1 MEDHGQAHR
10 EGRRLTSGP
19 VAHLRSSPASHARP
33 QVGRRA
39 PALPVT
45 LQEGR
50 LPVAISTPT
59 TPDGAPGA
67 APPAGSG
74 TGAEHQRRST
84 LLHRLDVRGAPYAFV
99 APFFVVFAAF
109 SFYPLIYTSWIS
121 LHRVELSTLNLMEWV
136 GFDNYTALWDDDRFW
151 NALLNTF
158 TIGVLSTVPQLLM
171 ALGLA
176 HLLNYRLRGS
186 TFFRVAALTPYAT
199 SVGAAALV
207 FTMLFER
214 DFGMINWMLSM
225 VGVDNVDWENNK
237 WAAQTAISTIVI
249 WRWTGYNALLYLAAM
264 QAIPR
269 DRYEAAAIDGASR
282 WQQFLTVTIPGI
294 RSTIVFTIVLST
306 IGATQLF
313 GEPLIFGQGP
323 NGITGGADN
332 QYQTLGLL
340 LYEEGWK
347 NYQMGRAAT
356 VAWAM
361 FLLLIVVFVVQR
373 IVTRVIARKG

>member
-1 MEDHGQAHR
+1 M
-10 EGRRLTSGP
+10 
-19 VAHLRSSPASHARP
+19 
-33 QVGRRA
+33 
-39 PALPVT
+39 
-45 LQEGR
+45 
-50 LPVAISTPT
+50 AISTS
-59 TPDGAPGA
+59 TPSDGAPGTV
-67 APPAGSG
+67 PPAGTG
-74 TGAEHQRRST
+74 TGGERQRRRT

-109 SFYPLIYTSWIS
+109 SFYPLVYTSWIS

-136 GFDNYTALWDDDRFW
+136 GFDNYTSLWEDDRFW

-158 TIGVLSTVPQLLM
+158 TIGVLSTVPQLMM

-207 FTMLFER
+207 FTMLYER
-214 DFGMINWMLSM
+214 DFGMINWVLSL
-225 VGVDNVDWENNK
+225 VGVDNIDWENNK

-282 WQQFLTVTIPGI
+282 WQQFLKVTVPGI

-361 FLLLIVVFVVQR
+361 FLLLIALFVVQR
-373 IVTRVIARKG
+373 LVRRVLARRA

>member
-1 MEDHGQAHR
+1 MATQTSTAAAGGQPAEEPAGPVR
-10 EGRRLTSGP
+10 PARGRR
-19 VAHLRSSPASHARP
+19 
-33 QVGRRA
+33 QRR
-39 PALPVT
+39 
-45 LQEGR
+45 
-50 LPVAISTPT
+50 
-59 TPDGAPGA
+59 PDG
-67 APPAGSG
+67 
-74 TGAEHQRRST
+74 RRST
-84 LLHRLDVRGAPYAFV
+84 LLHRLDVRGAPYAFIV
-99 APFFVVFAAF
+99 PFFAVFAAF
-109 SFYPLIYTSWIS
+109 SFYPLIYTAWIS
-121 LHRVELSTLNLMEWV
+121 LHRVELASLDVMEWV
-136 GFDNYTALWDDDRFW
+136 AFDNYVALWQDERFW
-151 NALLNTF
+151 NALANTI

-214 DFGMINWMLSM
+214 DFGMINWMLGL
-225 VGVDNVDWENNK
+225 VGVDNVDWEGNK
-237 WAAQTAISTIVI
+237 WAAQIAISTIVV

-282 WQQFLTVTIPGI
+282 WQQFLKVTIPGI
-294 RSTIVFTIVLST
+294 RPTIVFTIVLST
-306 IGATQLF
+306 IGSTQLF

-361 FLLLIVVFVVQR
+361 FLLLILVFALQR
-373 IVTRVIARKG
+373 LLKRRSSRSS

>member
-1 MEDHGQAHR
+1 MAASTPVAPAG
-10 EGRRLTSGP
+10 GP
-19 VAHLRSSPASHARP
+19 VGKP
-33 QVGRRA
+33 
-39 PALPVT
+39 
-45 LQEGR
+45 
-50 LPVAISTPT
+50 
-59 TPDGAPGA
+59 APGA
-67 APPAGSG
+67 HGAGAPP
-74 TGAEHQRRST
+74 RRRA

-109 SFYPLIYTSWIS
+109 SFYPLVHTSWIS
-121 LHRVELSTLNLMEWV
+121 LHRVELATMNVMEWV
-136 GFDNYTALWDDDRFW
+136 AFDNYVALWGDERFW
-151 NALLNTF
+151 NAVGNTI
-158 TIGVLSTVPQLLM
+158 TLGVISTVPQLLM

-176 HLLNYRLRGS
+176 HLLNYRMRGS

-214 DFGMINWMLSM
+214 DFGMINWML
-225 VGVDNVDWENNK
+225 GLAGFDNVDFENNK
-237 WAAQTAISTIVI
+237 WAAQIAISTIVI

-264 QAIPR
+264 QAVPR
-269 DRYEAAAIDGASR
+269 ERYEAAAIDGASR
-282 WQQFLTVTIPGI
+282 WQQFLTVTVPGI
-294 RSTIVFTIVLST
+294 RSTIVFTVVLST

-356 VAWAM
+356 VAWVM
-361 FLLLIVVFVVQR
+361 FLLLVLVFVVQR
-373 IVTRVIARKG
+373 VVRRAASRRSGPTRSTAS

>member
-1 MEDHGQAHR
+1 MATSLSTAPTGGR
-10 EGRRLTSGP
+10 E
-19 VAHLRSSPASHARP
+19 RP
-33 QVGRRA
+33 R
-39 PALPVT
+39 
-45 LQEGR
+45 
-50 LPVAISTPT
+50 
-59 TPDGAPGA
+59 
-67 APPAGSG
+67 
-74 TGAEHQRRST
+74 QRRRT
-84 LLHRLDVRGAPYAFV
+84 LLHRLDLRGAPYAFV
-99 APFFVVFAAF
+99 TPFFVVFAAF
-109 SFYPLIYTSWIS
+109 SFYPLIYTAWIS
-121 LHRVELSTLNLMEWV
+121 LHRVELATMNVMEWV
-136 GFDNYTALWDDDRFW
+136 AFDNYTALWADERFW
-151 NALLNTF
+151 NALLNTI
-158 TIGVLSTVPQLLM
+158 TLGVISTVPQLMM

-186 TFFRVAALTPYAT
+186 TFFRVAAITPYAT

-214 DFGMINWMLSM
+214 DFGMINWMLSLA
-225 VGVDNVDWENNK
+225 GVDNVDWENNK
-237 WAAQTAISTIVI
+237 WAAQNAISVIVI

-282 WQQFLTVTIPGI
+282 WQQFISVTVPGI

-323 NGITGGADN
+323 MGVTGGADN

-356 VAWAM
+356 VAWVM
-361 FLLLIVVFVVQR
+361 FLLLILVFVVQR
-373 IVTRVIARKG
+373 VVKHLASRRASSVRTS

>member
-1 MEDHGQAHR
+1 M
-10 EGRRLTSGP
+10 GRNPTVASSTS
-19 VAHLRSSPASHARP
+19 VASGG
-33 QVGRRA
+33 GRVSR
-39 PALPVT
+39 
-45 LQEGR
+45 
-50 LPVAISTPT
+50 
-59 TPDGAPGA
+59 
-67 APPAGSG
+67 
-74 TGAEHQRRST
+74 QRWRN
-84 LLHRLDVRGAPYAFV
+84 LLHRLDLGAAPYAFIT
-99 APFFVVFAAF
+99 PFFVIFAAF
-109 SFYPLIYTSWIS
+109 SAYPLIYTLWVS
-121 LHRVELSTLNLMEWV
+121 LHRVELATQDQMDWLAL
-136 GFDNYTALWDDDRFW
+136 DNYTALWQDDRFW
-151 NALLNTF
+151 NALMNTF

-186 TFFRVAALTPYAT
+186 AFFRVAALAPYAT

-214 DFGMINWMLSM
+214 DFGMINWGLSLF
-225 VGVDNVDWENNK
+225 GFDHIDWESEK
-237 WAAQTAISTIVI
+237 WPAQIAISLMVI

-282 WQQFLTVTIPGI
+282 WQQFTKVTVPGI

-313 GEPLIFGQGP
+313 GEPLIFGQGV
-323 NGITGGADN
+323 NGITGGAEN

-340 LYEEGWK
+340 LYEEGWR

-361 FLLLIVVFVVQR
+361 FLLLILLFVLH
-373 IVTRVIARKG
+373 RVLRRVLSRRA

>member
-1 MEDHGQAHR
+1 VAASTPVAPAG
-10 EGRRLTSGP
+10 GP
-19 VAHLRSSPASHARP
+19 VGKPSPGAHDAGAPP
-33 QVGRRA
+33 PRRA
-39 PALPVT
+39 
-45 LQEGR
+45 
-50 LPVAISTPT
+50 
-59 TPDGAPGA
+59 
-67 APPAGSG
+67 
-74 TGAEHQRRST
+74 

-109 SFYPLIYTSWIS
+109 SFYPLLHTSWIS
-121 LHRVELSTLNLMEWV
+121 LHRVELATMNVMEWV
-136 GFDNYTALWDDDRFW
+136 AFDNYVALWEDERFW
-151 NALLNTF
+151 NAVGNTI
-158 TIGVLSTVPQLLM
+158 TLGVISTVPQLLM

-176 HLLNYRLRGS
+176 HLLNYRMRGS

-214 DFGMINWMLSM
+214 DFGMINWML
-225 VGVDNVDWENNK
+225 GLAGFDNVDFENNK
-237 WAAQTAISTIVI
+237 WAAQIAISTIVI

-264 QAIPR
+264 QAVPR
-269 DRYEAAAIDGASR
+269 ERYEAAAIDGASR
-282 WQQFLTVTIPGI
+282 WQQFLTVTVPGI

-356 VAWAM
+356 VAWVM
-361 FLLLIVVFVVQR
+361 FLLLVLVFVVQR
-373 IVTRVIARKG
+373 VVRRAASRRSGPTRSTAS

>member
-1 MEDHGQAHR
+1 MTASAP
-10 EGRRLTSGP
+10 TSPPGP
-19 VAHLRSSPASHARP
+19 PTPAA
-33 QVGRRA
+33 A
-39 PALPVT
+39 PT
-45 LQEGR
+45 
-50 LPVAISTPT
+50 
-59 TPDGAPGA
+59 APGA
-67 APPAGSG
+67 AGRGGPGRA
-74 TGAEHQRRST
+74 RRSA
-84 LLHRLDVRGAPYAFV
+84 LLHRLDLRAAPYAYV
-99 APFFVVFAAF
+99 APFFAVFAAF
-109 SFYPLIYTSWIS
+109 SLYPLLYTSWIS
-121 LHRVELSTLNLMEWV
+121 LHHVELSTLNVMDWV
-136 GFDNYTALWDDDRFW
+136 GLHNYTELWHDDRFW
-151 NALLNTF
+151 NALANTF
-158 TIGVLSTVPQLLM
+158 TIGVISTVPQLLM

-176 HLLNYRLRGS
+176 HLLNYQLRGS

-214 DFGMINWMLSM
+214 DFGMINWLLSLA
-225 VGVDNVDWENNK
+225 GFDHIDWESNK
-237 WAAQTAISTIVI
+237 WAAQSAISSIVI

-264 QAIPR
+264 QAIPL

-282 WQQFLTVTIPGI
+282 WQQFRMVTVPGI
-294 RSTIVFTIVLST
+294 RATIVFTIVLST

-323 NGITGGADN
+323 NGITGGEDN

-361 FLLLIVVFVVQR
+361 FLLLVLVFAVSYVVRRLV
-373 IVTRVIARKG
+373 ARRAARHDGRRMARRPDGVNTP